1 MTAMKALAALLLALT
16 PAFAQDDGP
25 NIDPT
30 AQAASGPVAL
40 VLLAHDLHALG
51 LARGDALT
59 ILAAARLAAG
69 VTLAPV
75 DRAPTEGTP
84 TGAAPGPAPVDAA
97 RMLADARALAGE
109 DELLADLVDEA
120 QAEATLAA
128 RATVSASRATLGPG
142 ESADWQVAFFGAVN
156 AEVAVVGDGPA
167 NLDLTVTDEKGTLVC
182 TGSGALPRA
191 YCDVV
196 PRWNGYFTLTVQNRA
211 DSPAAFT
218 LLTN

>member
-1 MTAMKALAALLLALT
+1 MKAIKALAALLLSLT
-16 PAFAQDDGP
+16 PAFAQDEGP
-25 NIDPT
+25 NIDPA
-30 AQAASGPVAL
+30 AQAEPGPVAL
-40 VLLAHDLHALG
+40 VMLAHDLHAIG
-51 LARGDALT
+51 VARGDALT
-59 ILAAARLAAG
+59 VLAAARLAAG
-69 VTLAPV
+69 VTLTAV
-75 DRAPTEGTP
+75 DRPAEGATP
-84 TGAAPGPAPVDAA
+84 SAPGPAPVDAA
-97 RMLADARALAGE
+97 RMLADARALAAG
-109 DELLADLVDEA
+109 DELLSDLVDEA
-120 QAEATLAA
+120 QAEAVQAP

-182 TGSGALPRA
+182 TGSSALPRA